1 MVGLYFYDK
10 SSKWN
15 DFSRLLSLSY
25 WQKPSETKILVYRHI
40 CATSI
45 HFRFENNLSSSYL
58 VLTIVCRTVSS
69 WSRYCTA
76 DTDNNDQKCK
86 WIPTRHNEMFWR
98 DWPGGRP
105 GRSSSRKP
113 SALERQPLYS
123 FWQRYKNIQNMSKLQ
138 QIETL
143 LAFQLPNCF
152 SFKTFDILLTRSL
165 ALLTH
170 LESDFAFSV
179 QRLSAPNITVTS
191 ASVRW
196 TLLMSGCVSV
206 TSDPMLAKEAAAVQ
220 VSPSLSLSMDQ
231 IWLNSPLRAEV
242 NVNPC
247 RSRLQGPLRYSS
259 PYVEL
264 NTSADFR
271 LRSCCLVMFGNI

>member
-152 SFKTFDILLTRSL
+152 SFKTFDILLSRRL

-170 LESDFAFSV
+170 LESEFAISV

-220 VSPSLSLSMDQ
+220 VSPSLSLSLHGSNLTKLSSTRRSKCQSMQ
-231 IWLNSPLRAEV
+231 ITVARSAPIFFSVCRAKHF
-242 NVNPC
+242 
-247 RSRLQGPLRYSS
+247 SRLQTAFMLFSN
-259 PYVEL
+259 VW
-264 NTSADFR
+264 
-271 LRSCCLVMFGNI
+271 